1 MEEDW
6 KAAWQPLIDAI
17 GTDFGSDVEIWGA
30 DEVEKGTI
38 RRFLEPLEFDCPLHY
53 DRATAQRYGYEDI
66 LAPSSSVLSFAIPPL
81 WKPGSTIWTSAER
94 NAQPVFSPV
103 ASSSDDGMRNL
114 MPRTPGF
121 FATDIEIDYL
131 QPVVVGDRVRMR
143 GRKLLS
149 CVPKE
154 TSVGRGAFI
163 VWESEI
169 LNQRGEPVARMR
181 MGMYQYIPHERSA
194 TKP

>member
-1 MEEDW
+1 MDDDW
-6 KAAWQPLIDAI
+6 KAAWQPLMDAV
-17 GTDFGSDVEIWGA
+17 GTDFGGDVELWGA
-30 DEVEKGTI
+30 DDVEKGII

-53 DRATAQRYGYEDI
+53 DKATAQQYGYRDI
-66 LAPSSSVLSFAIPPL
+66 LAPYSSILSSAIPPL

-94 NAQPVFSPV
+94 NAQPAFSPV
-103 ASSSDDGMRNL
+103 ASSSNDAMQKL

-181 MGMYQYIPHERSA
+181 TGMYQYVPHTSTA
-194 TKP
+194 SKK

>member
-1 MEEDW
+1 MENDW
-6 KAAWQPLIDAI
+6 KQDWQPLIDAV
-17 GTDFGSDVEIWGA
+17 GTDFGNDAEVWGA
-30 DEVEKGTI
+30 DAVEKGII

-53 DRATAQRYGYEDI
+53 DQEVAQHYGYHDI
-66 LAPSSSVLSFAIPPL
+66 LAPYSSILSSAIPSL
-81 WKPGSTIWTSAER
+81 WSPGQHIWMSAER
-94 NAQPVFSPV
+94 DAQPASSPV
-103 ASSSDDGMRNL
+103 ASSSNDAVHKL
-114 MPRTPGF
+114 MPPTSGF

-131 QPVVVGDRVRMR
+131 QPVVVGDRVRMQ

-169 LNQRGEPVARMR
+169 FNQCGEPVAKLRT
-181 MGMYQYIPHERSA
+181 GMYQYVPHPNE
-194 TKP
+194 TKK

>member
-1 MEEDW
+1 MDEEW
-6 KAAWQPLIDAI
+6 KHTWQPLMDAV
-17 GTDFGSDVEIWGA
+17 GTEFGSDAEVWGA
-30 DEVEKGTI
+30 DFVEKGII

-53 DRATAQRYGYEDI
+53 DQATAQHYGYRDI
-66 LAPSSSVLSFAIPPL
+66 LAPYSSVLSSAIPAL
-81 WKPGSTIWTSAER
+81 WSPGQRIWTSAER
-94 NAQPVFSPV
+94 NAQPAASPV
-103 ASSSDDGMRNL
+103 ASSQSDAMHQL
-114 MPRTPGF
+114 MPPSPGF

-169 LNQRGEPVARMR
+169 LNQHGEPVARLR
-181 MGMYQYIPHERSA
+181 TGMYLYTPHASKT
-194 TKP
+194 TKA

>member
-1 MEEDW
+1 
-6 KAAWQPLIDAI
+6 
-17 GTDFGSDVEIWGA
+17 
-30 DEVEKGTI
+30 
-38 RRFLEPLEFDCPLHY
+38 
-53 DRATAQRYGYEDI
+53 
-66 LAPSSSVLSFAIPPL
+66 
-81 WKPGSTIWTSAER
+81 
-94 NAQPVFSPV
+94 
-103 ASSSDDGMRNL
+103 MRNL

-169 LNQRGEPVARMR
+169 LNQRGEPVTRMR

-194 TKP
+194 TRP